1 MVHPNHSDLP
11 KRQTAA
17 PATTAK
23 KKDAQPEIRANNLP
37 EKVSM
42 GKVDDLLEKRVGT
55 TFFRNAS
62 NWMVCAHNP
71 MKRKRLRGN
80 SMAGN
85 YIIRRKLWDVTG
97 ELGTVLNKSEI

>member
-1 MVHPNHSDLP
+1 MVHPNHPDLP

-42 GKVDDLLEKRVGT
+42 GKVDDLLEKGWAPPSSEMHQIGWSV
-55 TFFRNAS
+55 
-62 NWMVCAHNP
+62 H
-71 MKRKRLRGN
+71 
-80 SMAGN
+80 
-85 YIIRRKLWDVTG
+85 IIQ
-97 ELGTVLNKSEI
+97 

>member
-1 MVHPNHSDLP
+1 MYKYIRVGPP
-11 KRQTAA
+11 KPPGLAQTANAAA

-55 TFFRNAS
+55 TLSTFFRNAS
-62 NWMVCAHNP
+62 N
-71 MKRKRLRGN
+71 
-80 SMAGN
+80 
-85 YIIRRKLWDVTG
+85 
-97 ELGTVLNKSEI
+97 